1 MAISGVKRKRVSK
14 KSKLAWRKHTKVS
27 DIEEFLDEQRE
38 EERLGGH
45 LNTVSDEQLFVL
57 DSKPEQP
64 HVSTREAKKLRA
76 TRPLKG
82 FSALQPHTKVP
93 DPIKKRNR
101 VQTPEER
108 KSVLVK
114 NKAKGVLKAKE
125 INAIAERRLYEIKKD
140 KKEKRGEFLKDIW
153 AEDKSYSI
161 QNDPWAQTITK
172 VHNLRNTG
180 NYFISICSY
189 SSQYKKQNFRS
200 SSQENRKRYST
211 EEKYFASS

>member
-14 KSKLAWRKHTKVS
+14 KSKLSWRKHTKVS

-38 EERLGGH
+38 EERLGGP
-45 LNTVSDEQLFVL
+45 LNTVSNEQLFVL

-64 HVSTREAKKLRA
+64 QVSTREAKKLRA

-114 NKAKGVLKAKE
+114 NKERRVLKAKE

-180 NYFISICSY
+180 NYSISIC
-189 SSQYKKQNFRS
+189 SQYKKQNFRS
-200 SSQENRKRYST
+200 SCQENCKRCST
-211 EEKYFASS
+211 EKKCFASN